1 MGLFDKKKSNAN
13 LEKLSNL
20 ITEAFPDVEMLKED
34 DETWV
39 LVEGSAVTRIVYDGD
54 AYEQHPLV
62 RIISMVLVD
71 VKDDMNIYKHLI
83 MECMPHFGRWE
94 VLKNE
99 DTGTVSL
106 FLTQAYTLDDLGV
119 SELQLAIVTA
129 AISAD
134 QFDDELKSKFGGK
147 TGEDIYKD

>member
-20 ITEAFPDVEMLKED
+20 ITEAFPDLEMLKED

-39 LVEGSAVTRIVYDGD
+39 FIEGSAVNRIVYDGE

-62 RIISMVLVD
+62 RIISLVLAD
-71 VKDDMNIYKHLI
+71 VKDDINIYKHL
-83 MECMPHFGRWE
+83 MTECIPHFGRWE
-94 VLKNE
+94 AIKNE
-99 DTGTVSL
+99 ETGTISL
-106 FLTQAYTLDDLGV
+106 FLTQAYILNGLGV
-119 SELQLAIVTA
+119 GELQLAIATA

>member
-20 ITEAFPDVEMLKED
+20 ITEAFPDLEMLKED

-39 LVEGSAVTRIVYDGD
+39 FIEGSAVNRIVYDGE

-62 RIISMVLVD
+62 RIISLVLAD
-71 VKDDMNIYKHLI
+71 VKDDINIYKHL
-83 MECMPHFGRWE
+83 MTECIPHFGRWE
-94 VLKNE
+94 AIKNE
-99 DTGTVSL
+99 ETGTISL
-106 FLTQAYTLDDLGV
+106 FLTQVYILKDLGV
-119 SELQLAIVTA
+119 GELQLAIATA

-134 QFDDELKSKFGGK
+134 QVDDELKSKFGGK